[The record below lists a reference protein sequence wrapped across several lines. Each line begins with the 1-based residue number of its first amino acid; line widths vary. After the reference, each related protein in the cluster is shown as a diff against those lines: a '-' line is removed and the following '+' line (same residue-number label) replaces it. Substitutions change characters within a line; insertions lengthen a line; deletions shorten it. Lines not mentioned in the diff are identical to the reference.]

1 VDVAETT
8 DRDRD
13 QRRAQTRGVPDDDDD
28 DEP

>member
-28 DEP
+28 DP

>member
-28 DEP
+28 EP